1 MTIHAVGCSMVTPDL
16 PAMADVAD
24 GRAFVDHDLAQR
36 FGCTLYWDKKAFEE
50 NIRFGSFA
58 ELRAW

>member
-1 MTIHAVGCSMVTPDL
+1 MVTPDL

-24 GRAFVDHDLAQR
+24 GRAFVDHDLAQC